1 MEEKK
6 IEFDHQ
12 KDRISYEKQGDLSGL
27 LKRYCMSSEDEEEG
41 GPCKVLICITK
52 QLANTKL
59 GDNFEYL
66 DS

>member
-27 LKRYCMSSEDEEEG
+27 LKRYCMSSEDDEEENKN
-41 GPCKVLICITK
+41 KVVYAK
-52 QLANTKL
+52 
-59 GDNFEYL
+59 F
-66 DS
+66 